1 MIKSLHKNKPNCN
14 YFLDKMQIMNLV
26 INFYQQQLLNFY
38 FNLYIYKNKLNFLKS
53 SYRLDH

>member
-38 FNLYIYKNKLNFLKS
+38 LIYIYIKIN
-53 SYRLDH
+53 